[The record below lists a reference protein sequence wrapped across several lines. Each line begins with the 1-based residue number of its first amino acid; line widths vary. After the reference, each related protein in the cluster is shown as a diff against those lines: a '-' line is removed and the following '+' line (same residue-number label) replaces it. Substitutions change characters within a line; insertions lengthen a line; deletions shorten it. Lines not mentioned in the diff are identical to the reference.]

1 MEKLNSGYHGY
12 SMSNRAVEAYESGE
26 RPLSKW
32 SKQEIL
38 DLCGDRAP
46 ALSRLTLRE
55 LRRELLV
62 SAGWHHTSSRCNV
75 TDFYAFD
82 DEALETMTD
91 ERIASVIASRKPRA
105 PRQPKEGPRMLR
117 ARVSFDVWRGTRKH
131 PTCKQV
137 TEIVTWMS
145 GRQMVETEAD
155 GLKRLSSLD
164 ILEML

>member
-1 MEKLNSGYHGY
+1 MYNMNGGYAGY
-12 SMSNRAVEAYESGE
+12 SMSNRAVEAYSNGE
-26 RPLSKW
+26 MPLTKW

-38 DLCGDRAP
+38 DHCGDRAI
-46 ALSRLTLRE
+46 ALSKLTVSE

-62 SAGWHHTSSRCNV
+62 SAGWHHTSSRCNA
-75 TDFYAFD
+75 TGFYAFD

-105 PRQPKEGPRMLR
+105 PRQPREGPRMLR

-155 GLKRLSSLD
+155 GLKRLSSLT